1 MANKTRPP
9 RHRLRAR
16 RAAAKPV
23 NHAARFE
30 AALGLVELEDFVRAD
45 VLPCVLCASPTSS
58 WAARLS
64 HRADG
69 SARLELMHLCRPCRE
84 AGGVEKLDVILDS
97 TA

>member
-1 MANKTRPP
+1 MSNKTRAP

-23 NHAARFE
+23 DNVARFE

-45 VLPCVLCASPTSS
+45 VLPCVLCTSPTSS

-69 SARLELMHLCRPCRE
+69 SARLELMHLCKSCRSV
-84 AGGVEKLDVILDS
+84 GGVEKLDEILDS